1 MREAVRQKYLRTKQG
16 RIVGGNRV
24 EFDGYIDDEG
34 FLKPLTDEPLVFSPI
49 TRQEGN
55 RCEVVVHPAISG
67 NPTVLLFESGEEIKY
82 LISEDDVD
90 LEGLPYVFRV
100 YVRK

>member
-1 MREAVRQKYLRTKQG
+1 MREATKQKYLRTKQG

-24 EFDGYIDDEG
+24 EFDGYIDEEG
-34 FLKPLTDEPLVFSPI
+34 FLKPLTEDPLVFSPI
-49 TRQEGN
+49 TRQDGN

-67 NPTVLLFESGEEIKY
+67 NQNVLLFEAGEEIKY
-82 LISEDDVD
+82 LVGEDDVD